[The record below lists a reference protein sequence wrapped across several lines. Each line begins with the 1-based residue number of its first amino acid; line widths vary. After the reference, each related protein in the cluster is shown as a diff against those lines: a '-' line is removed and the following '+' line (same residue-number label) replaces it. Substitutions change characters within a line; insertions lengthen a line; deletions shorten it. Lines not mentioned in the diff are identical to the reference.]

1 MSRIR
6 VDGNTLI
13 SPIVY
18 FFAKSWGLLKN
29 RCYLSGIMR
38 RTSIAVTALLL
49 LLSFSSM
56 SMGVLADASASTP
69 PSDGSSTTI
78 TADEIWADD
87 AVFDGEVTIA
97 SGAKLTITSNI
108 SVADDAK
115 IVVED
120 GGVLEMTNSNLTAQN
135 APTSLK
141 LYAQDGRMQ
150 IPLNG
155 QGGEV
160 DISISFFQ
168 ELTSF
173 APLVGISGET
183 PEAVNGSEI
192 TIDYSS
198 QSGEDNVWIDFT
210 HNPNSIPVITSV
222 AVNWVDDT
230 TVLDAADLVQEG
242 MYYCCAKTWTME
254 IQEGGI
260 ADMNSGSIVGAN
272 IIVSGN
278 ATADD
283 SVIHMSGPVVVA
295 DTGSIAVINSTVNG
309 SMDDEDIIAGW
320 NSEIV
325 WQDSTGTGGF
335 VDHWIVVADEQ
346 IINTPLQSAGVLVSG
361 LGWLGLTKQGSTDDS
376 GNFSISM
383 PERIISL
390 QDSSG
395 TMWYEAATVQMVWNG
410 PWGNISTTVPLTPEE
425 YSEINMDLP
434 NLMVNTV
441 SVNQTSV
448 SVNKPVTVTVEV
460 ENAGLTS
467 AEGVSLECIRT
478 TGDDAYISPA
488 YPEVSVNAGQV
499 SQVEFTWRGSVE
511 GDYGIS
517 CSILQPSDWLGEMS
531 PSVDSEVV
539 TWSALVNAEDGNGM
553 VIALIAAAVIGV
565 VLLGVMAQ
573 RGAFSDEDDDES
585 QKEYLEEV
593 EDEEEEGIIEDDVE
607 DEEKTE

>member
-1 MSRIR
+1 
-6 VDGNTLI
+6 
-13 SPIVY
+13 
-18 FFAKSWGLLKN
+18 
-29 RCYLSGIMR
+29 MR
-38 RTSIAVTALLL
+38 RSSIAVTALLL

-56 SMGVLADASASTP
+56 SMGVLADASVGTP
-69 PSDGSSTTI
+69 PSDGSSITI
-78 TADEIWADD
+78 TADEIWTDD
-87 AVFDGEVTIA
+87 GVFDGEVSIA
-97 SGAKLTITSNI
+97 SGAKLTIISNI
-108 SVADDAK
+108 DVADDAK

-160 DISISFFQ
+160 DITISFTE
-168 ELTSF
+168 ELISF

-183 PEAVNGSEI
+183 PEAVSGSEI

-198 QSGEDNVWIDFT
+198 QSGEDNVWVDFT
-210 HNPNSIPVITSV
+210 HNPNSIPVITTV
-222 AVNWVDDT
+222 VVNWADDT
-230 TVLDAADLVQEG
+230 DISYAADLVQEG

-254 IQEGGI
+254 IQEGGL

-272 IIVSGN
+272 IIVAGN
-278 ATADD
+278 ATVDD

-295 DTGSIAVINSTVNG
+295 DTGSIAVINSSVIG

-320 NSEIV
+320 NSEII

-335 VDHWIVVADEQ
+335 VDQWVVVADEQ

-395 TMWYEAATVQMVWNG
+395 TIWYEAATVLVVWNG
-410 PWGNISTTVPLTPEE
+410 PWGNISTEVQLTPEE
-425 YSEINMDLP
+425 YSELNMELP
-434 NLMVNTV
+434 DLMVKTV

-460 ENAGLTS
+460 ENTGITS

-478 TGDDAYISPA
+478 TGDDAHISPA

-517 CSILQPSDWLGEMS
+517 CSILQPSEWLGEMS

-539 TWSALVNAEDGNGM
+539 SWYALVNAEDGNGM

-573 RGAFSDEDDDES
+573 RGAFSDEEEEES
-585 QKEYLEEV
+585 QKEYLDEV

-607 DEEKTE
+607 EEEKVE